1 MINIQQYWNSG
12 MSWGEYRKLVDDLL
26 ARGLSTGENNSP
38 EMVDYAK
45 LNQARM
51 QRLEKHSSILPEALQ
66 IAGEL
71 PGGMRILVIAEGWCG
86 DAAQVCPPAEL
97 LFQKLNI
104 STRYVLRDKDTT
116 LIDMFL
122 THGGRSIPVF
132 IPLDEAGNV
141 LGEKWGP
148 RPAALQQ
155 LRAGWV
161 AEGLPFEKQAE
172 LLHGWY
178 ARDKTISTQHEL
190 LEWLKGLAHGIR
202 KHTS

>member
-1 MINIQQYWNSG
+1 MNNLNNYWDSG
-12 MSWGEYRKLVDDLL
+12 MSWSEYRKLVDDLL
-26 ARGLSTGENNSP
+26 AQGLSTGDNNTP
-38 EMVDYAK
+38 EIIEYAR

-51 QRLEKHSSILPEALQ
+51 QRLEKHTNVLPEVMET
-66 IAGEL
+66 AGEL
-71 PGGMRILVIAEGWCG
+71 PTGMRIMVIAEGWCG

-104 STRYVLRDKDTT
+104 ATRYVLRDKETS

-122 THGGRSIPVF
+122 TNGGRSIPVF
-132 IPLDEAGNV
+132 IAIDENGNTI
-141 LGEKWGP
+141 GEKWGP
-148 RPAALQQ
+148 RPVELQE

-178 ARDKTISTQHEL
+178 ARDKTVSTQKEL
-190 LEWLKGLAHGIR
+190 AQWLQSIAQSAKMR
-202 KHTS
+202 TS

>member
-1 MINIQQYWNSG
+1 MNNLNNYWDSG
-12 MSWGEYRKLVDDLL
+12 MSWSEYRKLVDDLL
-26 ARGLSTGENNSP
+26 AQGLSTGDNNTP
-38 EMVDYAK
+38 EIIEYAR

-51 QRLEKHSSILPEALQ
+51 QRLEKHTNVLPEVMET
-66 IAGEL
+66 AGEL
-71 PGGMRILVIAEGWCG
+71 PTGMRIMVIAEGWCG

-104 STRYVLRDKDTT
+104 ATRYVLRDKDTS

-122 THGGRSIPVF
+122 TNGGRSIPVF
-132 IPLDEAGNV
+132 IAIDENGNTI
-141 LGEKWGP
+141 GEKWGP
-148 RPAALQQ
+148 RPVELQE

-178 ARDKTISTQHEL
+178 ARDKTVSTQKEL
-190 LEWLKGLAHGIR
+190 AQWLQSIAQSAKMR
-202 KHTS
+202 TS

>member
-1 MINIQQYWNSG
+1 MNNLNSYWAGG
-12 MSWGEYRKLVDDLL
+12 MSWSEYRKLVDDLL
-26 ARGLSTGENNSP
+26 AQGLSTGDNNSP
-38 EMVDYAK
+38 EMIDYAK

-51 QRLEKHSSILPEALQ
+51 QRLEKHTAILPEVIQ
-66 IAGEL
+66 TAGEM
-71 PGGMRILVIAEGWCG
+71 PTGMRVLVIAEGWCG

-104 STRYVLRDKDTT
+104 ATRYALRDKDTS

-122 THGGRSIPVF
+122 TNGGRSIPVF
-132 IPLDEAGNV
+132 IAIDENGNTM
-141 LGEKWGP
+141 GEKWGP
-148 RPAALQQ
+148 RPLALQE

-178 ARDKTISTQHEL
+178 AHDKTVSTQREL
-190 LEWLKGLAHGIR
+190 AQWLQGIAQSAKMR
-202 KHTS
+202 TS